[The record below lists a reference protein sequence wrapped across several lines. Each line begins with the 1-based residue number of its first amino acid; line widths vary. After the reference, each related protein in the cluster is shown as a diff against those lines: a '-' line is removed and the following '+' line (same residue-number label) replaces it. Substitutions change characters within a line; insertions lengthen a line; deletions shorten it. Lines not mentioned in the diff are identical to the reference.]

1 MKPRHALGCF
11 LACALVVAA
20 CSGGDEAAPETTTPA
35 ATTTLVAPREEDS
48 RLRLGVLLPSTDTLL
63 GGPLLEAV
71 ESAVAEINVAG
82 GVLGQPVTTVVTDEA
97 DGATAIGDLIDADV
111 DAVIGP
117 ASSLVALGGL
127 GEFVQAGVMTCSPTA
142 TALALDE
149 FPDAGLFFR
158 TIPSDSMQA
167 DVIADEAEATG
178 RPTAAIAHVDDA
190 YGRDFASAV
199 DDEMATRSVEVVET
213 VAFVSRDDDLSDE
226 ARVLAQSGAEIL
238 VVLGTG
244 EDSALFLAALD
255 QQGPPTNIRVIVNGD
270 IRTPDAQPLIE
281 SLTSGFRSRIVG
293 VAPQAV
299 PEPGTE
305 PSPLDGAYA
314 VNAYDCVNL
323 VALSSMLAGSTI
335 GLDMI
340 GQVQQATA
348 NGSGCTTFEEC
359 KISFDDDLNFNYV
372 GPTGILEINADGEPV
387 RANFIRFTY
396 DETGRD
402 EAQPPFRHPA

>member
-11 LACALVVAA
+11 LASALVVVA
-20 CSGGDEAAPETTTPA
+20 CSGGNEAAPETTTPE

-71 ESAVAEINVAG
+71 ASAVAEINVAG

-190 YGRDFASAV
+190 YGRGFANAV

-213 VAFVSRDDDLSDE
+213 VAFVTGDDDLSDE

-255 QQGPPTNIRVIVNGD
+255 QQGPPANIRVIVNGD

-299 PEPGTE
+299 PEPGAE

-323 VALSSMLAGSTI
+323 VALSSVLAGSTI

-348 NGSGCTTFEEC
+348 NGSGCATFEEC
-359 KISFDDDLNFNYV
+359 KTSFDDDLNFNYV
-372 GPTGILEINADGEPV
+372 GPTGILEINAEGEPV
-387 RANFIRFTY
+387 RASFVRFTY

-402 EAQPPFRHPA
+402 EAQPPFRYPA